1 MDNSLRRLKQE
12 LQSMKNA
19 GDELQDQMNCMM
31 GALQELK
38 LLQVQTA
45 LEQLEISGFRSQA
58 SSVINR
64 QQRLRNGK
72 EELKSSQGWPGTRLE
87 RKTYKP
93 SSSNSSSS
101 TLRAASPTIF
111 PGQAEKTS
119 WLGEYIKEAPCPEM
133 QSPALLPVS
142 LGLPEDGPSPEAS
155 RLDLNKQTQPVA
167 LPEVQETPTASR
179 SGSRTTQGC
188 DAPNDW
194 TSSLLSQS
202 RNRQPLIL
210 GDNVFADLV
219 GNWLDLPELEKKPP
233 HPASV
238 EGRGRHDPVPA
249 LSRSQE
255 FQKKLNLTA
264 NIFKKLLRS
273 VRPDKGKLT
282 KEKRGQTPVGNPGD
296 PIVKRPTKGSKQKV
310 TFYFALRGSNAQSSR
325 TQDGRGTGCTTLPEE
340 TRSIGCTNKLAQSV
354 TEKQSPFD
362 YNTVVWV

>member
-1 MDNSLRRLKQE
+1 MDTSLRRLKQE
-12 LQSMKNA
+12 LQSMKEA
-19 GDELQDQMNCMM
+19 GDGLQDQMNCMM

-45 LEQLEISGFRSQA
+45 LEQLEISGCRGQA

-72 EELKSSQGWPGTRLE
+72 EESKSSQGWAGTRLE
-87 RKTYKP
+87 RNTCKP
-93 SSSNSSSS
+93 SSSTVLTSSPA
-101 TLRAASPTIF
+101 TF
-111 PGQAEKTS
+111 PGHADKPMGS
-119 WLGEYIKEAPCPEM
+119 WLGEYLKEAPCQEM
-133 QSPALLPVS
+133 QSVAILPMS
-142 LGLPEDGPSPEAS
+142 LEHLKDAPSPAS
-155 RLDLNKQTQPVA
+155 SRVDLDQQTQMDVP
-167 LPEVQETPTASR
+167 PEVHDLPTASK

-188 DAPNDW
+188 DDPNDW

-219 GNWLDLPELEKKPP
+219 GNWLDLPELEKKP

-238 EGRGRHDPVPA
+238 EGRGQHDQVPVI
-249 LSRSQE
+249 SRAQE

-273 VRPDKGKLT
+273 VRPDKGKVL
-282 KEKRGQTPVGNPGD
+282 KEKRGPAPANNPGD
-296 PIVKRPTKGSKQKV
+296 PIAKRSTKGPKQKV
-310 TFYFALRGSNAQSSR
+310 TFYFALRGSSTQSSR
-325 TQDGRGTGCTTLPEE
+325 AQDGRGTCCTTLQDEKNPKS
-340 TRSIGCTNKLAQSV
+340 TSCTNKLVQSV
-354 TEKQSPFD
+354 NEKQSQFD